1 MANKI
6 FAEEKVDYIK
16 EDYVCADLWKT
27 IQLQLGP
34 SGLGHRS
41 KN

>member
-16 EDYVCADLWKT
+16 EDYVRADLWKT
-27 IQLQLGP
+27 IQLGP